1 MSDTYRTI
9 TAPSEGLYKEK
20 GSRFLSFIF
29 PVTHEDE
36 IREILRS
43 IKKEHHNARHHCYA
57 WRLGTEEIRFR
68 ANDDG
73 EPSSTA
79 GKPILGQLVSH
90 DLTQVLLVVVRYFG
104 GILLGTNGLINAYRE
119 AAADAISKANA
130 EIRLV
135 EEALRIGCSY
145 QELNAVIQIIKNENL
160 NQTSIDMTERCTICI
175 SVRKSAV
182 EKTKAMFKSIYGVTV
197 TAAPPA
203 LCSRKKSELPG

>member
-9 TAPSEGLYKEK
+9 TAPAEGLYKEK
-20 GSRFLSFIF
+20 GSRFLSFIY

-36 IREILRS
+36 IREILRN
-43 IKKEHHNARHHCYA
+43 IRKEHHNARHHCYA

-104 GILLGTNGLINAYRE
+104 GILLGTSGLIIAYRE

-135 EEALRIGCSY
+135 EEALRIGCAY
-145 QELNAVIQIIKNENL
+145 HELNAVIQVIKNENL
-160 NQTSIDMTERCTICI
+160 NQTSIEMTESCTITI
-175 SVRKSAV
+175 SVRKSVA
-182 EKTKAMFKSIYGVTV
+182 EKVKAMFETIYGVSV
-197 TAAPPA
+197 TTAPPVH
-203 LCSRKKSELPG
+203 LQQNKSELPD